1 MITFT
6 RDWNG
11 YPAGASVGTLAATTE
26 AAAVAAGAAVYGGT
40 SYPLRTGLD
49 RYGNA
54 ISLVDGAGNQ
64 VLRLT
69 ETQMAR
75 ALFAPGDGQ
84 TLTTTMGAGAT
95 LDASG
100 TETID
105 GEEWRWY
112 TITGISGSA
121 NYLEVNVPTFAA
133 LSADS
138 AMLHWRSSVV
148 NSGISATVYLGTASY
163 ATSATSSGG
172 AMASASAT
180 VYRGHSG
187 TIGAPS
193 AWTELTKNSYTRD
206 TSEQLW
212 TVAKVRFV
220 VPNAST
226 TTIRVRALYA
236 GFRRRKGRI
245 FIIADDGAASFH
257 DLGVQ
262 ILARYGLKST
272 SGIIADRVGATSY
285 FTTERQLRDYV
296 AAGNLC
302 VAHGPVGGSGNLFSV
317 NATDAAAVADMQA
330 NRDWLLSRG
339 LTNNQGAQCY
349 IWPQGQWTR
358 TAGDPAFL
366 DLAWTAGF
374 RVARL
379 SDVQTKRFVNAPR
392 VVAGKHNL
400 LGTSFGHRYE
410 GAANTADDA
419 AETININAVITRAQF
434 VAASGLDSYLVL
446 HEVVGRGAASTT
458 IQIEADRLHTLGAAL
473 QTLVAAGTLECPTM
487 DEMVPSA

>member
-1 MITFT
+1 MA
-6 RDWNG
+6 
-11 YPAGASVGTLAATTE
+11 YAGATLTGSGWVVPNITGG
-26 AAAVAAGAAVYGGT
+26 VAHFGVDAN
-40 SYPLRTGLD
+40 
-49 RYGNA
+49 GN
-54 ISLVDGAGNQ
+54 IVSLVDGDGNQ
-64 VLRLT
+64 VLRLS

-84 TLTTTMGAGAT
+84 TLATTLGSGAT

-121 NYLEVNVPTFAA
+121 NYLDVSVPTFAG

-138 AMLHWRSSVV
+138 FMLNWRSSVV

-163 ATSATSSGG
+163 ATFATSSGG

-180 VYRGHSG
+180 VYGGHSG

-193 AWTELTKNSYTRD
+193 AWTELTKNSYSRD

-226 TTIRVRALYA
+226 TTIRVRSLYA
-236 GFRRRKGRI
+236 GLRRRKGRV

-257 DLGVQ
+257 NIGVQ

-272 SGIIADRVGATSY
+272 AAIIADRVGATSY

-302 VAHGPVGGSGNLFSV
+302 VAHGPAGGSGNLFGV
-317 NATDAAAVADMQA
+317 NATDALAVADMQA
-330 NRDWLLSRG
+330 NRDWLVARG
-339 LTNNQGAQCY
+339 LTNARGAQCY
-349 IWPQGQWTR
+349 VWPQGQWTR

-366 DLAWTAGF
+366 DLAWDAGF

-379 SDVQTKRFVNAPR
+379 ADVQTTRFVNAPR

-400 LGTSFGHRYE
+400 LGTTFGHRYA

-419 AETININAVITRAQF
+419 TETTNIDACVTRAQF

-458 IQIEADRLHTLGAAL
+458 IQIEADRLHTLCAAL

-487 DEMVPSA
+487 DEMVIPT